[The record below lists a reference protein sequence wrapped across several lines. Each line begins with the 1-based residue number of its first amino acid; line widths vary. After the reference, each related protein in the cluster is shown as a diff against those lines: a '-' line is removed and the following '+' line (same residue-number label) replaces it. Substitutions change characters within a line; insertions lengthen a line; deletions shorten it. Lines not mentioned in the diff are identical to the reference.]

1 LNFIELHTC
10 CIQILF
16 EVTEEKDKQAELSVE
31 WDRGIERQVRI
42 LASDR
47 IQVQR
52 IIDCALP
59 DLNEAR
65 ESLKTISKSDLESIR
80 LKLF

>member
-1 LNFIELHTC
+1 M
-10 CIQILF
+10 
-16 EVTEEKDKQAELSVE
+16 SVE

-42 LASDR
+42 LSSDR

-65 ESLKTISKSDLESIR
+65 ESLKTICKSDLESIR
-80 LKLF
+80 LELLRLKFNQVTPVFCQT

>member
-1 LNFIELHTC
+1 
-10 CIQILF
+10 
-16 EVTEEKDKQAELSVE
+16 VSVE
-31 WDRGIERQVRI
+31 WDQGIERQVRI

-65 ESLKTISKSDLESIR
+65 ESFKSISKSDLESIR
-80 LKLF
+80 LKLFD